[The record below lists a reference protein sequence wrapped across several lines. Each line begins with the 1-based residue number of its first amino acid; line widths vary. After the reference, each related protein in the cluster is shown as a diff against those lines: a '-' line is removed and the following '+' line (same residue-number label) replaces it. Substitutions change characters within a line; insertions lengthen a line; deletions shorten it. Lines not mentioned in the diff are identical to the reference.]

1 MICTAAS
8 RGYDLDE
15 QEALMT
21 RKTGRSGQVSGSSRR
36 DLLKAGAVLVASAP
50 TLPGAAAAQGLERAD
65 TRTVDRLVRQS
76 ADPNRRI
83 LVKGGTI
90 VSLGRQVG
98 DFEQGDVLIQG
109 KRIVAVAHNIESS
122 GAQVIDASNTIVIP
136 GFVDAHRHSWEG
148 QLRRIN
154 PNAPTLAAY
163 SAATHLSFAKSYRP
177 QDMYAGNLITALGC
191 IDAGITCIIDNSH
204 NARSA
209 RHSDE
214 AIRAL
219 LDSGIRAVHA
229 SGAPQAGDWEH
240 QWPQDLERLKKQY
253 FASDDQLVT
262 LRMFSGPDRDNWM
275 LARRLG
281 LRITTEFNG
290 PRAAEVIEPF
300 FVDKLVGPD
309 NTFNHCGALPD
320 GTWRHIHDAGVS
332 VNVCPRSDSQ
342 YGLGEGIPGF
352 QRALDH
358 SIKPGFSID
367 NETSYG
373 TDMFTEM
380 RVAFHIQRAIAA
392 NRKLNGDL
400 NAPTPVSARAVLECA
415 TVNGAA
421 CAGLSS
427 KIGTITPGKEA
438 DIVLIRTNEINLYP
452 SNNAIGTV
460 VSAADSR
467 NVDTVIIGGR
477 VRKFRGKIIG
487 LEWEKFRRMV
497 DDSRSY
503 LFERQGY
510 RPDMFAEEFKLAQ

>member
-1 MICTAAS
+1 
-8 RGYDLDE
+8 
-15 QEALMT
+15 MT
-21 RKTGRSGQVSGSSRR
+21 RTTGRPGDLPGSSRR
-36 DLLKAGAVLVASAP
+36 DLFKAGAALVAAAP
-50 TLPGAAAAQGLERAD
+50 LFPGTAAAQGSERAES
-65 TRTVDRLVRQS
+65 RGAERIARQTF
-76 ADPNRRI
+76 DPNRRI
-83 LVKGGTI
+83 LIKGGTV
-90 VSLGRQVG
+90 VSLDRQIG
-98 DFEQGDVLIQG
+98 DFEHGDVLIHG
-109 KRIVAVAHNIESS
+109 KTIVAVAPSIESS

-163 SAATHLSFAKSYRP
+163 AAATHQSFAKSYRP
-177 QDMYAGNLITALGC
+177 QDMYVGNLITALGC

-204 NARSA
+204 NARST

-219 LDSGIRAVHA
+219 VDSGIRAVHA
-229 SGAPQAGDWEH
+229 SGAPQAGDWDH

-262 LRMFSGPDRDNWM
+262 LRMFSGPDRDNWIV
-275 LARRLG
+275 ARRLG
-281 LRITTEFNG
+281 LRITSEFNG

-300 FVDKLVGPD
+300 IIDKLLGPD
-309 NTFNHCGALPD
+309 NTFNHCGALPET
-320 GTWRHIHDAGVS
+320 TWQHIHDTGVS

-342 YGLGEGIPGF
+342 YGLGEGIPAF
-352 QRALDH
+352 QKALDH
-358 SIKPGFSID
+358 GVKPGFSID

-373 TDMFTEM
+373 TDMFMEM
-380 RVAFHIQRAIAA
+380 RVAFHIQRALAA
-392 NRKLNGDL
+392 NRKFNGEV
-400 NAPTPVSARAVLECA
+400 NSPKPVSTRVVLECA

-427 KIGTITPGKEA
+427 KIGTLTPGKEA

-460 VSAADSR
+460 VAAADSR

-477 VRKFRGKIIG
+477 IRKFRGRIVG
-487 LEWEKFRRMV
+487 LEWERFRRMV
-497 DDSRSY
+497 DESRAY
-503 LFERQGY
+503 LFEKQGY
-510 RPDMFAEEFKLAQ
+510 KPDIFAEEFKLA

>member
-1 MICTAAS
+1 
-8 RGYDLDE
+8 
-15 QEALMT
+15 
-21 RKTGRSGQVSGSSRR
+21 
-36 DLLKAGAVLVASAP
+36 VLVAAAP
-50 TLPGAAAAQGLERAD
+50 TFPVAAAAQSLERAD
-65 TRTVDRLVRQS
+65 ARAVERLARQG

-90 VSLGRQVG
+90 VSLDPQVG
-98 DFEQGDVLIQG
+98 DFQQGDVLIQG
-109 KRIVAVAHNIESS
+109 KRIVAVAPNVEPS
-122 GAQVIDASNTIVIP
+122 GAQIIDASNTIIIP

-163 SAATHLSFAKSYRP
+163 SAATHQSFAKSYRP
-177 QDMYAGNLITALGC
+177 HDMYVGNLITALGC
-191 IDAGITCIIDNSH
+191 IDAGITCVIDNSH

-209 RHSDE
+209 LHSDE

-219 LDSGIRAVHA
+219 VDSGIRAVHA
-229 SGAPQAGDWEH
+229 SGAPQAGDWDH
-240 QWPQDLERLKKQY
+240 QWPQDLERLKKRY

-262 LRMFSGPDRDNWM
+262 LRMFSGLDRDNWM

-300 FVDKLVGPD
+300 FVDKMVGPD
-309 NTFNHCGALPD
+309 NTFNHCGALPES
-320 GTWRHIHDAGVS
+320 TWQHIRDVGVS

-342 YGLGEGIPGF
+342 YGLGEGIPAF

-358 SIKPGFSID
+358 NIKPGFSID

-392 NRKLNGDL
+392 NRKFNGDL
-400 NAPTPVSARAVLECA
+400 NSPRPVSARSVLECA
-415 TVNGAA
+415 TLSGAA
-421 CAGLSS
+421 CAGLMS
-427 KIGTITPGKEA
+427 KIGTLTPGKEA

-452 SNNAIGTV
+452 SNNAIGTIV
-460 VSAADSR
+460 AAADSR
-467 NVDTVIIGGR
+467 NVDTVIVGGR

-487 LEWEKFRRMV
+487 LDWERFRRMV
-497 DDSRSY
+497 DDSRGY
-503 LFERQGY
+503 LFEQQGY
-510 RPDMFAEEFKLAQ
+510 KPDIFAEEFKLT

>member
-1 MICTAAS
+1 
-8 RGYDLDE
+8 
-15 QEALMT
+15 MT
-21 RKTGRSGQVSGSSRR
+21 RMTGRPEGVSGSSRR
-36 DLLKAGAVLVASAP
+36 DLLKTGAVLVAAAP
-50 TLPGAAAAQGLERAD
+50 LLPGTVAAQAPERAGPRD
-65 TRTVDRLVRQS
+65 AERITSQTV
-76 ADPNRRI
+76 DPNRRI
-83 LVKGGTI
+83 LIKGGTV
-90 VSLGRQVG
+90 VSLDRQIG
-98 DFEQGDVLIQG
+98 DFVRGDVLIQG
-109 KRIVAVAHNIESS
+109 TKIAAVGEHLESP
-122 GAQVIDASNTIVIP
+122 GAQAIDASDTIVIP

-163 SAATHLSFAKSYRP
+163 AAATHQSFAKSYRP
-177 QDMYAGNLITALGC
+177 QDMYVGNLITALGC

-204 NARSA
+204 NARSS

-219 LDSGIRAVHA
+219 FDAGIRAVHA
-229 SGAPQAGDWEH
+229 SGAPQAGDWDH
-240 QWPQDLERLKKQY
+240 QWPQDLARLKQQY

-262 LRMFSGPDRDNWM
+262 LRMFSGPDRDDWM

-281 LRITTEFNG
+281 LRITSEFNG

-300 FVDKLVGPD
+300 IIDKLIGSD

-320 GTWRHIHDAGVS
+320 STWRHIHDAGVT

-342 YGLGEGIPGF
+342 YGLGEGIPAF
-352 QRALDH
+352 QKALDH
-358 SIKPGFSID
+358 GIKPGFSID

-373 TDMFTEM
+373 TDMFMEM
-380 RVAFHIQRAIAA
+380 RVAFHIQRALAA
-392 NRKLNGDL
+392 NRKFNGDT
-400 NAPTPVSARAVLECA
+400 NPPKPVSTRAVLECA

-427 KIGTITPGKEA
+427 KIGTLTPGKEA

-460 VSAADSR
+460 VAAADSR

-477 VRKFRGKIIG
+477 VRKFRGKIVG
-487 LEWEKFRRMV
+487 LDWERFRRMV
-497 DDSRSY
+497 DESRAY
-503 LFERQGY
+503 LFEKQGY
-510 RPDMFAEEFKLAQ
+510 KPDLFAEEFKLA